1 LPFAYCWD
9 KSEKT
14 LDLGLVVADNS
25 AELHFELAS
34 LMDKRGDLA
43 DARTE
48 YQRTL
53 VLDPQRRDAANRISS
68 LAQSKA
74 TF

>member
-1 LPFAYCWD
+1 
-9 KSEKT
+9 
-14 LDLGLVVADNS
+14 LGLVVEDNP
-25 AELHFELAS
+25 AELHFELAL

-53 VLDPQRRDAANRISS
+53 VFDPQRRDAANRISS
-68 LAQSKA
+68 LAQPKPA
-74 TF
+74 F